1 MINRT
6 RAYEKFLTLLNQI
19 DNSNMSLDEQ
29 KELLDEMKSDIEFK
43 IQQVYA
49 DKNEW
54 QKLKP
59 KLKLCNGCQIFSLV
73 DVTFHPHREYLQ
85 WISLKKIQEQAKE
98 NQSEAGK
105 EYGNGKNSSSP
116 NGEKLNVH
124 TDKELAKMAG
134 VGIGTIAR
142 YNQVK

>member
-1 MINRT
+1 MEKKTFMINRT

-54 QKLKP
+54 
-59 KLKLCNGCQIFSLV
+59 
-73 DVTFHPHREYLQ
+73 
-85 WISLKKIQEQAKE
+85 
-98 NQSEAGK
+98 
-105 EYGNGKNSSSP
+105 
-116 NGEKLNVH
+116 
-124 TDKELAKMAG
+124 
-134 VGIGTIAR
+134 
-142 YNQVK
+142 